1 MTTRTTITAASV
13 AGRVHDVESVPLR
26 ASDCQVLPVVMIDD
40 SGKVDIID
48 GYHRLAGMIAA
59 GETTLPVVVCDD
71 AKLCGIAANAED
83 AESQAEALATIYAS
97 VA

>member
-1 MTTRTTITAASV
+1 MARRTTITAASV
-13 AGRVHDVESVPLR
+13 AGRVHDVESRPLR
-26 ASDCQVLPVVMIDD
+26 ASDCRVLPVVMIDG

-59 GETTLPVVVCDD
+59 GETILPVVDCDD
-71 AKLCGIAANAED
+71 AKLCGIAANAENP
-83 AESQAEALATIYAS
+83 ESQAEALAAIYAS

>member
-1 MTTRTTITAASV
+1 
-13 AGRVHDVESVPLR
+13 
-26 ASDCQVLPVVMIDD
+26 MIDD

-48 GYHRLAGMIAA
+48 GYHRIAGMIAA
-59 GETTLPVVVCDD
+59 GETVLPVVVCDD

-83 AESQAEALATIYAS
+83 TEAQAEALVKIYAS

>member
-1 MTTRTTITAASV
+1 MTKATTITAASV
-13 AGRVHDVESVPLR
+13 AGRVHDVESSPLR
-26 ASDCQVLPVVMIDD
+26 AIDCKVLPVVMIDD

-48 GYHRLAGMIAA
+48 GYHRIAGMIAA

-97 VA
+97 LA